1 MFSKLAATAFA
12 VIALAVAPG
21 RALAS
26 CASAGASITSPT
38 SAPCAAVAPSRERKV
53 TTARTAP
60 ATARVKAP
68 KPASSQQDDDDQDPS
83 VAIPLA
89 GGVNLDGRI
98 GSLRAGDGQATSVDD
113 VSNRRRGTVLPRTRA
128 FSGDGFRTA
137 GPQALRKRAGDGAAV
152 GLTFDLPQ

>member
-1 MFSKLAATAFA
+1 MA
-12 VIALAVAPG
+12 
-21 RALAS
+21 
-26 CASAGASITSPT
+26 
-38 SAPCAAVAPSRERKV
+38 
-53 TTARTAP
+53 TAP
-60 ATARVKAP
+60 ASDRVVGKTSTSGKTGTSGTHGQPKTSPAATRAKAQ
-68 KPASSQQDDDDQDPS
+68 KPTSSQQDDDDDDPS
-83 VAIPLA
+83 IAIPLA